1 MSFPMSSRACG
12 ALLLL
17 LCVGVAQA
25 RELRVCADPNNLPFS
40 HRDGSGFENRI
51 IELVARDLGATVRYT
66 WWAQRRGMLRNTLNA
81 GECDVVPGTASNL
94 EGVATTRPY
103 YRSSYVFVARGDGPW
118 AEISS
123 FDDPRLPR
131 ATIGVQLVGDD
142 GANPPPAHALARRGM
157 QANIRGYTVYGDYG
171 SDAPQK
177 AIIEAVAHGDIDL
190 AVAWGPTAGWFA
202 KQSQVPL
209 SLAAVAPW
217 LDGPQWPM
225 AFDISMAVR
234 KDDRELRRELDR
246 ALERHG
252 QQIARILDEAGVPRV
267 ATQTQSP
274 PPDPIGV
281 P

>member
-1 MSFPMSSRACG
+1 VLLCALAAGLLACG
-12 ALLLL
+12 STS
-17 LCVGVAQA
+17 A

-40 HRDGSGFENRI
+40 RRDGSGFENRI
-51 IELVARDLGATVRYT
+51 VDLVARDLGATVRYT

-81 GECDVVPGTASNL
+81 GECDLVPGTASNV

-103 YRSSYVFVARGDGPW
+103 YRSSYVFVARRDRPW
-118 AEISS
+118 AQISS
-123 FDDPRLPR
+123 FDDARLPR

-157 QANIRGYTVYGDYG
+157 QSNVRGYTIYGDYG
-171 SDAPQK
+171 SAAPQRE
-177 AIIEAVAHGDIDL
+177 IIDAVARGDIDI

-202 KQSQVPL
+202 KQSKVPL
-209 SLAAVAPW
+209 VLAPVTPW

-246 ALERHG
+246 ALERNADA
-252 QQIARILDEAGVPRV
+252 IARILDDAGVPRV
-267 ATQTQSP
+267 QPNAEP
-274 PPDPIGV
+274 
-281 P
+281 